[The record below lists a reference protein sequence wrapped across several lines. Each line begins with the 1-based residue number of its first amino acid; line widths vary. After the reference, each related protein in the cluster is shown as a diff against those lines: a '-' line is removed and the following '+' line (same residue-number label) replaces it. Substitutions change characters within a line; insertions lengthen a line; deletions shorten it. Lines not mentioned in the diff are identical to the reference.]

1 MLKTKKILTHTVVS
15 IIFISIIFFFF
26 TYWLYSYNNIA
37 TPLKEAW
44 SLTISMLSA
53 LATIGAAVIAASLFN
68 DWKEQQRHQN
78 LLHFG
83 LEVYSNFKP
92 FDDLFKKTIE
102 ELLIFNLLLS
112 KACEENE
119 IGAINKIIDDSNVT
133 SQNEKELDRYFS
145 NFHDSFIN
153 YCIITNQEENT
164 DNELKNI
171 TSDFQAF
178 NEMLMYIPHIK
189 DINERHDVIK
199 FLITQN
205 NRRIATKIYNH
216 IIKKILCEIR
226 QI

>member
-1 MLKTKKILTHTVVS
+1 MLKTKNLLINTVVS

-37 TPLKEAW
+37 TPFKEAW

-83 LEVYSNFKP
+83 LEVYTNFKP
-92 FDDLFKKTIE
+92 FDDLFKKTVE
-102 ELLIFNLLLS
+102 ELLVYNLLLN
-112 KACEENE
+112 KACEEKDQDE
-119 IGAINKIIDDSNVT
+119 INKIIEDSNLI
-133 SQNEKELDRYFS
+133 SQNEKELEYYFS

-153 YCIITNQEENT
+153 YCIITKQEDKINT
-164 DNELKNI
+164 ELKNI
-171 TSDFQAF
+171 ASVFHEF
-178 NEMLMYIPHIK
+178 NEKLMFIAYIN

-199 FLITQN
+199 FLIGN
-205 NRRIATKIYNH
+205 NHRRISTQIYTY
-216 IIKKILCEIR
+216 IIKQILFEIR